1 MKYIFVNAVR
11 WAKKK
16 KQNKI
21 TTTKAFLF
29 NRPEPIYLFTKKY
42 IEETVIIEWA
52 ERTQSIK
59 LNLDN
64 SCN

>member
-1 MKYIFVNAVR
+1 MKNWNLFFVNAVR
-11 WAKKK
+11 WAKK
-16 KQNKI
+16 I
-21 TTTKAFLF
+21 TTTKAFMF

-42 IEETVIIEWA
+42 IEETAIIEWA